1 MAKRKKEKDGFM
13 SLVLICFVLFC
24 AIKIVG
30 IQREIANKETQLAE
44 LNQQIQQQENKNK
57 DIRRQLEVGS
67 EEENMGRVAFEQYG
81 YGHADEHVYIDGS
94 GS

>member
-24 AIKIVG
+24 AINIVG

-57 DIRRQLEVGS
+57 DIRRQLEV
-67 EEENMGRVAFEQYG
+67 
-81 YGHADEHVYIDGS
+81 
-94 GS
+94 